1 MPPNINPPFHDLEKP
16 LLPIPGDTTPA
27 SAWPPVTSGLEEEV
41 PQQQSPLSHAREQ
54 EADLSEQGQVAHGEQ
69 AAGRRRGEGDGM
81 GEMMGRER
89 V

>member
-1 MPPNINPPFHDLEKP
+1 M
-16 LLPIPGDTTPA
+16 
-27 SAWPPVTSGLEEEV
+27 